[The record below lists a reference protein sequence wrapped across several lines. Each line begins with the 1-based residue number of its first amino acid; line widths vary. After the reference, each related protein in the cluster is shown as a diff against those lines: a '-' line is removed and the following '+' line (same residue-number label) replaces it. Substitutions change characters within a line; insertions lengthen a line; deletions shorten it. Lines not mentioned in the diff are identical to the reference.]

1 LQPHPET
8 QQELD
13 GIELLLQM
21 AKTGQIDPWNID
33 IVQVADEY
41 LKAVS
46 ELKQS
51 DLKITGKTLLTLA
64 ILLRMKSD
72 GLAGINYLDPP
83 EEFVDD
89 MLEPDFLE
97 EDVIQRKLRIKSLDD
112 VLIRRT
118 STKQHRIRTVTLND
132 LIRELKKYEILEQQ
146 RSLRDKVEKIDR
158 RRNNDMRDYEDFTA
172 EDIEE
177 MAHEEFIED
186 TILTLRDLLER
197 LLEQDED
204 DDSEGVSLT
213 DLVQAGRID
222 KISAFL
228 ALLFLTARGG
238 FNLEQKAF
246 YEELYIV
253 KSDDSQMI
261 ASGDVKDDDDEEE
274 VVKPIHDLTQ
284 RINFDQQQQFDE
296 EDSAELAG

>member
-1 LQPHPET
+1 
-8 QQELD
+8 
-13 GIELLLQM
+13 M

-89 MLEPDFLE
+89 LMEPDFLE
-97 EDVIQRKLRIKSLDD
+97 PDVIQRKLRINSLDE

-146 RSLRDKVEKIDR
+146 RSLREKVEKIDR
-158 RRNNDMRDYEDFTA
+158 RRNSDMRDYSDFTA
-172 EDIEE
+172 DDIEE

-186 TILTLRDLLER
+186 TILNLRDILER
-197 LLEQDED
+197 LLSEDED
-204 DDSEGVSLT
+204 TDGVSLT
-213 DLVQAGRID
+213 ELVEIGKID

-228 ALLFLTARGG
+228 AVLFLTARGG
-238 FNLEQKAF
+238 FNLHQEAF
-246 YEELYIV
+246 YEELYV
-253 KSDDSQMI
+253 QKSDDSQML
-261 ASGDVKDDDDEEE
+261 ASGEIPDDPEEAPAPTAAGT
-274 VVKPIHDLTQ
+274 PIHDFTQ
-284 RINFDQQQQFDE
+284 RLNFEHEQQFATKDTE
-296 EDSAELAG
+296 ELAG

>member
-1 LQPHPET
+1 MQPHPET

-33 IVQVADEY
+33 ICQVADEY

-83 EEFVDD
+83 EEFIDE
-89 MLEPDFLE
+89 LEPDFLE
-97 EDVIQRKLRIKSLDD
+97 EDAVQRKLRIKSLDE

-172 EDIEE
+172 DDIEE

-186 TILTLRDLLER
+186 TILNLRDILER
-197 LLEQDED
+197 LLED
-204 DDSEGVSLT
+204 DNDVSLT
-213 DLVQAGRID
+213 ELTELGKLD

-228 ALLFLTARGG
+228 AVLFLTARGG
-238 FNLEQKAF
+238 FNLHQEAF
-246 YEELYIV
+246 YEELYIQ

-274 VVKPIHDLTQ
+274 TAVEAPIHDLTQ
-284 RINFDQQQQFDE
+284 RINFEQQQQFDE
-296 EDSAELAG
+296 EDGAELAG